1 MSQLFNWKTYF
12 ILTAL
17 IIVSATLYYT
27 NLLAGKLAEDERKKV
42 ELYVQGLKVLSQTT
56 DPLAS
61 EYILEI
67 STQNKNIPI
76 ILTDEFSKIV
86 DYKNIDSALIQS
98 NKNYLQKKL
107 IEFRKEHDS
116 LVVDYGYGR
125 QKLFYGDSYLLTQL
139 KYFPYVQLLIIIL
152 FLVVIVIALSIAN
165 KSMQNQVWVGLTKET
180 AHQLGTPLTSMEG
193 WLELLSEN
201 EANSEAVTEMRN
213 DLNRL
218 KLVADRFGK
227 VGSDP
232 ELKEEDL
239 IEHVQNMVDYMQK
252 RSPAKVSII
261 YISNEEDVPVYIN
274 GPLFDWVLEN
284 LMRNALDAMEAEGKI
299 TIEVLNEPQAVKI
312 NVTDTGKG
320 IPKHIINKIFSP
332 GFSTKKRGWGLGLSL
347 ARRIIE
353 KYHHGS
359 LYVKSSE
366 LGKGTTFRIVL
377 RR

>member
-1 MSQLFNWKTYF
+1 MPQLFNWKTYF

-27 NLLAGKLAEDERKKV
+27 NLLAGKLAEEERKKV

-67 STQNKNIPI
+67 SSQNKNIPI
-76 ILTDEFSKIV
+76 ILTDEFNQIV
-86 DYKNIDSALIQS
+86 DYKNIDSALIQN

-116 LVVDYGYGR
+116 LVVDYGYGL

-165 KSMQNQVWVGLTKET
+165 KSIQNQVWVGLTKET

-213 DLNRL
+213 DLSRL

-252 RSPAKVSII
+252 RSPAKVSIT

>member
-1 MSQLFNWKTYF
+1 MPQLFNWKTYF

-27 NLLAGKLAEDERKKV
+27 NLLAGKLAEEERKKV

-67 STQNKNIPI
+67 SSQNKNIPI
-76 ILTDEFSKIV
+76 ILTDEFNQIV
-86 DYKNIDSALIQS
+86 DYKNLDSALVQN

-116 LVVDYGYGR
+116 LVVDYGYGL

-139 KYFPYVQLLIIIL
+139 KYFPYVQLLIILL

-165 KSMQNQVWVGLTKET
+165 KSIQNQVWVGLTKET

-213 DLNRL
+213 DLSRL

-252 RSPAKVSII
+252 RSPAKVSIT

-299 TIEVLNEPQAVKI
+299 TIEVLNEPQVVKI

>member
-1 MSQLFNWKTYF
+1 MPQLFNWKTYF

-27 NLLAGKLAEDERKKV
+27 NLLAGKLAEEERKKV

-67 STQNKNIPI
+67 SSQNKNIPI
-76 ILTDEFSKIV
+76 ILTDEFNQIV
-86 DYKNIDSALIQS
+86 DYKNLDSALVQN

-116 LVVDYGYGR
+116 LVVDYGYGL

-139 KYFPYVQLLIIIL
+139 KYFPYVQLLIILL

-165 KSMQNQVWVGLTKET
+165 KSIQNQVWVGLTKET

-213 DLNRL
+213 DLSRL

-252 RSPAKVSII
+252 RSPAKVSIT

-299 TIEVLNEPQAVKI
+299 TIEVLNEPQVVKI
-312 NVTDTGKG
+312 NVIDTGKG

>member
-1 MSQLFNWKTYF
+1 MPQLFNWKTYF

-27 NLLAGKLAEDERKKV
+27 NLLAGKLAEEERKKV

-67 STQNKNIPI
+67 SSQNKNIPI
-76 ILTDEFSKIV
+76 ILTDEFNQIV
-86 DYKNIDSALIQS
+86 DYKNIDSALVQN

-116 LVVDYGYGR
+116 LVVDYGYGL

-165 KSMQNQVWVGLTKET
+165 KSIQNQVWVGLTKET

-213 DLNRL
+213 DLSRL

-252 RSPAKVSII
+252 RSPAKVSIT

-299 TIEVLNEPQAVKI
+299 TIEVLNEPQVVKI

>member
-1 MSQLFNWKTYF
+1 MQQLFNWKTYF

-27 NLLAGKLAEDERKKV
+27 NLLAGKLAEDEKKKV

-76 ILTDEFSKIV
+76 ILTDEFNQIV
-86 DYKNIDSALIQS
+86 DFKNIDSTLIQN
-98 NKNYLQKKL
+98 NKDYLQKRL
-107 IEFRKEHDS
+107 VEFRKEHDS
-116 LVVDYGYGR
+116 LVVDYGYGL
-125 QKLFYGDSYLLTQL
+125 QKLYYGDSYLLTQL

-201 EANSEAVTEMRN
+201 EANKEAVTEMRN
-213 DLNRL
+213 DLSRL

-252 RSPAKVSII
+252 RSPAKVSIS

-284 LMRNALDAMEAEGKI
+284 LLRNALDAMEAEGNI
-299 TIEVLNEPQAVKI
+299 TIEILNEPQAVKI

-320 IPKHIINKIFSP
+320 IPKHLINKIFSP

-347 ARRIIE
+347 AKRIIE

-359 LYVKSSE
+359 LYVKNSE

>member
-252 RSPAKVSII
+252 RSAKVSII

>member
-76 ILTDEFSKIV
+76 ILTDEYSKIV

-116 LVVDYGYGR
+116 LVVDYGYGL

>member
-116 LVVDYGYGR
+116 LVVDYGYGL

>member
-1 MSQLFNWKTYF
+1 MPQLFNWKTYF

-27 NLLAGKLAEDERKKV
+27 NLLAGKLAEEERKKV

-67 STQNKNIPI
+67 SSQNKNIPI
-76 ILTDEFSKIV
+76 ILTDEFNQIV
-86 DYKNIDSALIQS
+86 DYKNLDSALVQN

-116 LVVDYGYGR
+116 LVVDYGYGL

-165 KSMQNQVWVGLTKET
+165 KSIQNQVWVGLTKET

-213 DLNRL
+213 DLSRL

-252 RSPAKVSII
+252 RSPAKVSIT

-299 TIEVLNEPQAVKI
+299 TIEVLNEPQVVKI

>member
-1 MSQLFNWKTYF
+1 
-12 ILTAL
+12 
-17 IIVSATLYYT
+17 
-27 NLLAGKLAEDERKKV
+27 
-42 ELYVQGLKVLSQTT
+42 
-56 DPLAS
+56 
-61 EYILEI
+61 
-67 STQNKNIPI
+67 
-76 ILTDEFSKIV
+76 
-86 DYKNIDSALIQS
+86 
-98 NKNYLQKKL
+98 
-107 IEFRKEHDS
+107 
-116 LVVDYGYGR
+116 
-125 QKLFYGDSYLLTQL
+125 
-139 KYFPYVQLLIIIL
+139 
-152 FLVVIVIALSIAN
+152 
-165 KSMQNQVWVGLTKET
+165 MQNQVWVGLTKET